1 MRLSNPSIDVLAT
14 WPSPETNEC
23 AQIVLE
29 KAGRT
34 CYQSERGPITP
45 ETSQGFCERILKR
58 GHFSVLEH
66 GWRGYIIYPFRNSDL
81 GLLTKI
87 YWPFLKF
94 MFLTFDDNVLIISA
108 NLETWRKLYVSNKL
122 DPEIREDLE
131 KFCPVF
137 FRSGPQPKLSM
148 FNAKIVPITR
158 EDQLLRVS
166 NKAVHIAHTVRYS
179 GFSRGFT
186 HELVRHRAAVYSQES
201 TRYVDESDFVVVLPP
216 HRDHESL
223 ESGIT
228 PLTMM
233 ETYQGFYQGLID
245 NNKWRREDAR
255 QFLPIGIV
263 SQVVMSTNLEERIW
277 IYRKRT
283 DPAAHWE
290 IRPAM
295 IRDLKIFKEKYPDV
309 FKYFSIEDNSARY
322 DGPVEH
328 FIYD

>member
-1 MRLSNPSIDVLAT
+1 MRLSASSIDVLAT
-14 WPSPETNEC
+14 WPSPETNEF
-23 AQIVLE
+23 AQMVLE

-34 CYQSERGPITP
+34 CYQSEKGPITP
-45 ETSQGFCERILKR
+45 ETAQGFCERILKR

-66 GWRGYIIYPFRNSDL
+66 GWRGYNIYPFRDSDL
-81 GLLTKI
+81 ILLMKI
-87 YWPFLKF
+87 YWPYLKF
-94 MFLTFDDNVLIISA
+94 MFLTFNDNSLIISA
-108 NLETWRKLYVSNKL
+108 NLETWRKLYVANKL
-122 DPEIREDLE
+122 DPEIRDDLE
-131 KFCPVF
+131 KFCPAF
-137 FRSGPQPKLSM
+137 FRSGPQPKISM
-148 FNAKIVPITR
+148 FNSEIVPISR
-158 EDQLLRVS
+158 EDQLLGVKD
-166 NKAVHIAHTVRYS
+166 KAVHIAHTVRYS

-186 HELVRHRAAVYSQES
+186 HEFVRHRVAVYSQES
-201 TRYVDESDFVVVLPP
+201 TRYVDESELVVVLPP
-216 HRDHESL
+216 HRDVESE

-228 PLTMM
+228 PLKMM
-233 ETYQGFYQGLID
+233 ETYQKFYSDLIK

-295 IRDLKIFKEKYPDV
+295 VRDLKIFKERYPDV
-309 FKYFSIEDNSARY
+309 FKYFSVEGDDIKYN
-322 DGPVEH
+322 GPTEH